1 MKMIQTIMEKS
12 KIESIIS
19 YLLFDDMPKEK
30 IDNYEDKITESYQEF
45 FDGLEKMFLEASRDN
60 DDLFEMVADFAALHD
75 EIFLTIGITIGY
87 NLNKELETTWNR
99 IRPNEEFKQK
109 KE

>member
-1 MKMIQTIMEKS
+1 MKTIQTIMEKS

-45 FDGLEKMFLEASRDN
+45 FDGLE
-60 DDLFEMVADFAALHD
+60 
-75 EIFLTIGITIGY
+75 
-87 NLNKELETTWNR
+87 NKTE
-99 IRPNEEFKQK
+99 
-109 KE
+109 